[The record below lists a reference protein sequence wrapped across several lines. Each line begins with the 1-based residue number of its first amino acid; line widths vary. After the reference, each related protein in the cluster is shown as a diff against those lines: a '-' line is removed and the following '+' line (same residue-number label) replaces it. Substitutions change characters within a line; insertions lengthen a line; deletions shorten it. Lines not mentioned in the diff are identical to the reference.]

1 MGGAEGCHG
10 LIARRATS
18 QQSLSQPETRIG
30 RSEPVAEGTGN
41 ALAGQPGVD
50 KVRCI
55 PACIQTSR
63 APFDLI
69 VLDSTVRLCRGLQR
83 RKVRRPQTD
92 LLADNNRMQL
102 LAAHW

>member
-1 MGGAEGCHG
+1 MPG
-10 LIARRATS
+10 L
-18 QQSLSQPETRIG
+18 
-30 RSEPVAEGTGN
+30 VK
-41 ALAGQPGVD
+41 PGVD

-83 RKVRRPQTD
+83 REVRRPQTD
-92 LLADNNRMQL
+92 LLAVLGPRPDSLMDQQTSPAGQGQAEDPACRGS
-102 LAAHW
+102 